1 MVTKDKIFVVT
12 GGAGSFGSILVK
24 RLNELGAREVRVFS
38 RNCRSDWEGD
48 IRDTSALKRV
58 MSGADYVIHAAALKD
73 VHYCEANPREAV
85 EVNVTGS
92 VNVLN
97 AAKETGIERIVF
109 VSSDKACFPMGT
121 MGITKALMEKMVLAE
136 CKKTYSPKCSIVRF
150 GNLMGS
156 AGTVIPLFVRLARE
170 GADLTVTN
178 PEMTRFMMTIA
189 DAVDLTLMALEYGDN
204 GEIMV
209 EQAKSATI
217 ETLAQGALLFSGV
230 ISEDERK
237 SRIKLTGARPGEKL
251 YETMATAEEISKS
264 TELSQNGKV
273 FLKISQYG
281 EVINTKAVEYN
292 SHNAPSFS
300 TEEMADIIKRL
311 TIPQIN

>member
-1 MVTKDKIFVVT
+1 MIFKDKIIVVT
-12 GGAGSFGSILVK
+12 GGAGSFGSLLVK
-24 RLNELGAREVRVFS
+24 RLAELGAGEVRVFS
-38 RNCRSDWEGD
+38 RNSKTEWEGD
-48 IRDTSALKRV
+48 IRDASALKKV
-58 MSGADYVIHAAALKD
+58 MSGADYVVHAAALKD
-73 VHYCEANPREAV
+73 VHYCEANPEEAV
-85 EVNVTGS
+85 NINVYGS
-92 VNVLN
+92 LNVLS
-97 AAKETGIERIVF
+97 AAKEAGVERIVF

-121 MGITKALMEKMVLAE
+121 MGITKALMEKMVLAGCRDE
-136 CKKTYSPKCSIVRF
+136 KSPVCSIVRF

-170 GADLTVTN
+170 GAELTVTN

-189 DAVDLTLMALEYGDN
+189 DAVELTLLSLEYGDN
-204 GEIMV
+204 GDIMV
-209 EQAKSATI
+209 EQANSATI
-217 ETLAQGALLFSGV
+217 ETLAQGALLYAG
-230 ISEDERK
+230 ITSEEERK
-237 SRIKLTGARPGEKL
+237 SRIKVTGARPGEKL

-311 TIPQIN
+311 TIPQII

>member
-1 MVTKDKIFVVT
+1 
-12 GGAGSFGSILVK
+12 
-24 RLNELGAREVRVFS
+24 
-38 RNCRSDWEGD
+38 
-48 IRDTSALKRV
+48 

-109 VSSDKACFPMGT
+109 ISSDKACFPMGT

-136 CKKTYSPKCSIVRF
+136 CRKTDSLKCSIVRF

-189 DAVDLTLMALEYGDN
+189 DAVDLTLLALEYGEN
-204 GEIMV
+204 GDIMV
-209 EQAKSATI
+209 EQANSATI
-217 ETLAQGALLFSGV
+217 ETLAQGALLYAG
-230 ISEDERK
+230 ITSEEERK
-237 SRIKLTGARPGEKL
+237 SRIKVTGARPGEKH
-251 YETMATAEEISKS
+251 YETMATSEEVSKAKFISVNKK
-264 TELSQNGKV
+264 LY
-273 FLKISQYG
+273 LKISPSVKSPNKHV
-281 EVINTKAVEYN
+281 EEYN
-292 SHNAPSFS
+292 SHNAVSLT
-300 TEEMADIIKRL
+300 TEEMAEIIDKL
-311 TIPQIN
+311 IV

>member
-109 VSSDKACFPMGT
+109 ISSDKACFPMGT

-136 CKKTYSPKCSIVRF
+136 CKKTDSPKCSIVRF

-189 DAVDLTLMALEYGDN
+189 DAVDLTLLALEYGDN
-204 GEIMV
+204 GDIMV
-209 EQAKSATI
+209 EQANSATI
-217 ETLAQGALLFSGV
+217 ETLAQGALLFAG
-230 ISEDERK
+230 ITSEKERK
-237 SRIKLTGARPGEKL
+237 SRINVTGARPGEKL
-251 YETMATAEEISKS
+251 YETMATSEEVSRAKYISI
-264 TELSQNGKV
+264 TEKLY
-273 FLKISQYG
+273 LKIASSV
-281 EVINTKAVEYN
+281 ESPNKHSEEYN
-292 SHNAPSFS
+292 SHNAPSL
-300 TEEMADIIKRL
+300 TMEEMAKIIKSL
-311 TIPQIN
+311 IV

>member
-73 VHYCEANPREAV
+73 VHYCEANPGEAV

-109 VSSDKACFPMGT
+109 ISSDKACFPMGT

-136 CKKTYSPKCSIVRF
+136 CKKTDSPKCSIVRF

-189 DAVDLTLMALEYGDN
+189 DAVDLTLLALEYGEN
-204 GEIMV
+204 GDIMV
-209 EQAKSATI
+209 EQANSATI
-217 ETLAQGALLFSGV
+217 ETLAQGALLYAG
-230 ISEDERK
+230 ITSEEERK
-237 SRIKLTGARPGEKL
+237 SRIKVTGARPGEKH
-251 YETMATAEEISKS
+251 YETMATSEEVSRAKYISI
-264 TELSQNGKV
+264 TEKLY
-273 FLKISQYG
+273 LKIASSV
-281 EVINTKAVEYN
+281 ESPNKHSEEYN
-292 SHNAPSFS
+292 SHNAPSL
-300 TEEMADIIKRL
+300 TMEEMAKIIKSL
-311 TIPQIN
+311 IV

>member
-73 VHYCEANPREAV
+73 VHYCEANPGEAV

-109 VSSDKACFPMGT
+109 ISSDKACFPMGT

-136 CKKTYSPKCSIVRF
+136 CKKTDSPKCSIVRF

-189 DAVDLTLMALEYGDN
+189 DAVDLTLLALEYGDN
-204 GEIMV
+204 GDIMV
-209 EQAKSATI
+209 EQANSATI
-217 ETLAQGALLFSGV
+217 ETLAQGALLFAG
-230 ISEDERK
+230 ITSEKERK
-237 SRIKLTGARPGEKL
+237 SRINVTGARPGEKL
-251 YETMATAEEISKS
+251 YETMATSEEVSRAKYISI
-264 TELSQNGKV
+264 TEKLY
-273 FLKISQYG
+273 LKIASSV
-281 EVINTKAVEYN
+281 ESPNKHSEEYN
-292 SHNAPSFS
+292 SHNAPSL
-300 TEEMADIIKRL
+300 TMEEMAKIIKSL
-311 TIPQIN
+311 IV

>member
-109 VSSDKACFPMGT
+109 ISSDKACFPMGT

-178 PEMTRFMMTIA
+178 PEMTRFMMTMQ
-189 DAVDLTLMALEYGDN
+189 DAADLTLLALEYGDN
-204 GEIMV
+204 GDIMV
-209 EQAKSATI
+209 EKAKSATI
-217 ETLAQGALLFSGV
+217 ETLAHGALLYAGV
-230 ISEDERK
+230 TSEKERK

-251 YETMATAEEISKS
+251 YETMATSEEISRANIKS
-264 TELSQNGKV
+264 VNGRMY
-273 FLKISQYG
+273 LKIALSV
-281 EVINTKAVEYN
+281 ERFEKHTEEYN
-292 SHNAPSFS
+292 SHNAGLYSVD
-300 TEEMADIIKRL
+300 ELALIIRML
-311 TIPQIN
+311 MT

>member
-58 MSGADYVIHAAALKD
+58 LSGADYVIHAAALKD
-73 VHYCEANPREAV
+73 VHYCEANPREAID
-85 EVNVTGS
+85 VNVFGS
-92 VNVLN
+92 INVLN
-97 AAKETGIERIVF
+97 AAKDAGVERIVF

-136 CKKTYSPKCSIVRF
+136 CKNPDSPKCTIVRF

-178 PEMTRFMMTIA
+178 PEMTRFMMTMQ
-189 DAVDLTLMALEYGDN
+189 DAADLTLLALEYGDN
-204 GEIMV
+204 GDIMV
-209 EQAKSATI
+209 EKAKSATI
-217 ETLAQGALLFSGV
+217 ETLAHGALLYAGV
-230 ISEDERK
+230 TSEKERK
-237 SRIKLTGARPGEKL
+237 SRIKVTGARPGEKL
-251 YETMATAEEISKS
+251 YETMATSEEISRANIKS
-264 TELSQNGKV
+264 VNGRMY
-273 FLKISQYG
+273 LKIALSV
-281 EVINTKAVEYN
+281 ERFEKHTEEYN
-292 SHNAPSFS
+292 SHNAGLYSVD
-300 TEEMADIIKRL
+300 ELALIIRML
-311 TIPQIN
+311 MT

>member
-109 VSSDKACFPMGT
+109 ISSDKACFPMGT

-136 CKKTYSPKCSIVRF
+136 CKKMDSPKCSIVRF

-178 PEMTRFMMTIA
+178 PEMTRFMMTMQNA
-189 DAVDLTLMALEYGDN
+189 ADLTLLALEYGDN
-204 GEIMV
+204 GDIMV
-209 EQAKSATI
+209 EKAKSATI
-217 ETLAQGALLFSGV
+217 ETLAHGALLYAGV
-230 ISEDERK
+230 TSEKERK
-237 SRIKLTGARPGEKL
+237 SRIKVTGARPGEKL
-251 YETMATAEEISKS
+251 YETMATSEEISRANIKS
-264 TELSQNGKV
+264 VNGRMY
-273 FLKISQYG
+273 LKIALSV
-281 EVINTKAVEYN
+281 ERFEKHTEEYN
-292 SHNAPSFS
+292 SHNAGLYSVD
-300 TEEMADIIKRL
+300 ELALIIRML
-311 TIPQIN
+311 MT

>member
-1 MVTKDKIFVVT
+1 MIFKDKIIVVT
-12 GGAGSFGSILVK
+12 GGAGSFGSLLVK
-24 RLNELGAREVRVFS
+24 RLAELGAGEVRVFS
-38 RNCRSDWEGD
+38 RNSRSDWEGD

-73 VHYCEANPREAV
+73 VHYCEANPGEAV

-109 VSSDKACFPMGT
+109 ISSDKACFPMGT

-136 CKKTYSPKCSIVRF
+136 CKKTDSPKCSIVRF

-189 DAVDLTLMALEYGDN
+189 DAVDLTLLALEYGEN
-204 GEIMV
+204 GDIMV
-209 EQAKSATI
+209 EQANSATI
-217 ETLAQGALLFSGV
+217 ETLAQGALLFEG
-230 ISEDERK
+230 ITSEEERK
-237 SRIKLTGARPGEKL
+237 SRIKVTGARPGEKH
-251 YETMATAEEISKS
+251 YETMATSEEVSKAKFISVNKK
-264 TELSQNGKV
+264 LY
-273 FLKISQYG
+273 LKISPSVKSPNKHA
-281 EVINTKAVEYN
+281 EEYN
-292 SHNAPSFS
+292 SHNAVSLT
-300 TEEMADIIKRL
+300 TEEMAEIIDKL
-311 TIPQIN
+311 IV

>member
-73 VHYCEANPREAV
+73 VHYCEANPGEAV

-109 VSSDKACFPMGT
+109 ISSDKACFPMGT

-136 CKKTYSPKCSIVRF
+136 CKKTDSPKCSIVRF

-189 DAVDLTLMALEYGDN
+189 DAVDLTLLALEYGDN
-204 GEIMV
+204 GDIMV
-209 EQAKSATI
+209 EQANSATI
-217 ETLAQGALLFSGV
+217 ETLAQGALLYAG
-230 ISEDERK
+230 ITSEEERK
-237 SRIKLTGARPGEKL
+237 SRIKVTGARPGEKL
-251 YETMATAEEISKS
+251 YETMATSEEVSRAKYISI
-264 TELSQNGKV
+264 TEKLY
-273 FLKISQYG
+273 LKIASSV
-281 EVINTKAVEYN
+281 ESPNKHSEEYN
-292 SHNAPSFS
+292 SHNAPSL
-300 TEEMADIIKRL
+300 TMEEMAKIIKSL
-311 TIPQIN
+311 IV